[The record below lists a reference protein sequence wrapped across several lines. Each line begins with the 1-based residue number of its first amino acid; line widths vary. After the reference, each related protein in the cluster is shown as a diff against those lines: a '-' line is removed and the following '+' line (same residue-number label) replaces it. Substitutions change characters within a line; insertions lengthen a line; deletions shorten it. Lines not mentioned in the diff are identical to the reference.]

1 MRFAY
6 LTIDDSPSPH
16 TDTLTDFL
24 VERGVPALL
33 FCVGER
39 MENTIKPLVRAI
51 QKGLILGN
59 HSFHH
64 QRASQLTFEECTAQI
79 LQTEALVEKAYAEA
93 GTARPA
99 KYFRFPHMDR
109 GTGGWIVDYDRLA
122 PEDRED
128 VIQFFSGG
136 LNISL
141 DPPSLELTEKKERLQ
156 DFLKREGFSQIPTR
170 TVTHP
175 WFAKT
180 EIASAIDAM
189 YTFSTSD
196 WMLLERHKGR
206 WLYKSLDDLKRKID
220 EDKWLQTEESAHII
234 LAHDKEEID
243 FVTQDLI
250 DHFLTRDFEF
260 LPFA

>member
-1 MRFAY
+1 MKFAY
-6 LTIDDSPSPH
+6 LTIDDSPSSH

-24 VERGVPALL
+24 VERGVPAVL

-39 MENTIKPLVRAI
+39 IEENPAPIVRAI
-51 QKGLILGN
+51 EKGMVIGN

-64 QRASQLTFEECTAQI
+64 QRSSQLTFEDCAAQI
-79 LQTEALVEKAYAEA
+79 TRTEALIEAAYATA
-93 GTARPA
+93 GIRRSA

-109 GTGGWIVDYDRLA
+109 GTGGWIIDYDCV
-122 PEDRED
+122 PSEYREE
-128 VIQFFSGG
+128 IIRFFADG

-141 DPPSLELTEKKERLQ
+141 TPPSSDLVKKKEKLQ
-156 DFLKREGFSQIPTR
+156 RFLKNEGFSRLPIEKI
-170 TVTHP
+170 THP

-180 EIASAIDAM
+180 EMAAAIDAM

-196 WMLLERHKGR
+196 WMLLGRHKGK
-206 WLYKSLDDLKRKID
+206 WPYQNLEDLERKID

-243 FVTQDLI
+243 FVTRDLI
-250 DHFLTRDFEF
+250 DHFLEREFEF
-260 LPFA
+260 LPFG